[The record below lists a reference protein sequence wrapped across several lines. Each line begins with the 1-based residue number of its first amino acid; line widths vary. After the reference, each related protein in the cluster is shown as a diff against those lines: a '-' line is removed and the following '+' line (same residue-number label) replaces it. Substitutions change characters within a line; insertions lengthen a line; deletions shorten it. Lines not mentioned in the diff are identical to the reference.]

1 MLWNNYCGD
10 LINNGNFNLYKMK
23 TVFLFSVLILVTGSL
38 FAQQDAKA
46 KEILD
51 KLSQINKSYKSIQI
65 DFSFTLENKTGS
77 ITETN
82 EGSVAL
88 KGKSYRLHMPAL
100 GMEVFSDGVA
110 TWSYLT
116 QSNEVNITENEGSDA
131 ALNPANLFTIYEKGF
146 KYTYIGE
153 ENVGGKASQ
162 IIDLFP
168 IDKAK
173 EFTKVRLCIDKSKYQ
188 ILMAK
193 TFNKDGNVYTLSMKN
208 MKTDQNLTD
217 DFFKFDVAK
226 YPKVEVNDMR

>member
-1 MLWNNYCGD
+1 
-10 LINNGNFNLYKMK
+10 MK
-23 TVFLFSVLILVTGSL
+23 AVFFSVFILFAGPL

-51 KLSQINKSYKSIQI
+51 KLSQTNKNYKTIQI

-88 KGKSYRLHMPAL
+88 KGKSYRLHMPAM

-116 QSNEVNITENEGSDA
+116 ESNEVNISESDADSEA

-146 KYTYIGE
+146 NYTYIGE
-153 ENVGGKASQ
+153 ESVGSKTAQ
-162 IIDLFP
+162 VIDLVP
-168 IDKAK
+168 TDKARN
-173 EFTKVRLCIDKSKYQ
+173 FVKVRLYVDKAKYQ
-188 ILMAK
+188 ILKAK
-193 TFNKDGNVYTLSMKN
+193 TFNKDGNAYTLSLKN
-208 MKTDQNLTD
+208 MKTDQSLVD
-217 DFFKFDVAK
+217 DYFKFDPAK